1 MRLLKLNQGK
11 ILPNTPPV
19 NVTGVTVAPKTNNL
33 VVGAT
38 RQLTATVEPSDAEN
52 QNVTFASDDDT
63 VATVSADGMV
73 TANSA
78 GTTTITVTTDDGG
91 HTDVATINVT
101 EPDPE
106 G

>member
-1 MRLLKLNQGK
+1 MHLLKLNQLLK
-11 ILPNTPPV
+11 LPNPPPV
-19 NVTGVTVAPKTNNL
+19 DVTGVTVAPKTNNL

-38 RQLTATVEPSDAEN
+38 RQLTATVEPSDADN
-52 QNVTFASDDDT
+52 QNITFTSDDDT
-63 VATVSADGMV
+63 VASVGVDGLV